1 MDIKA
6 ATQTFLDIKKI
17 LDQAGVKFWI
27 VDGTALGAVRDSS
40 FILYDTDIDLRIS
53 AKDTSIYI
61 CEKFKK
67 KGFQCSK
74 IILYHDLISAYA
86 IKKRGIR
93 ADIAATYYYPP
104 EDLSVVL
111 AKKPRACITV
121 TPAKFYREDYFIE
134 FLGTK
139 VRLPNP
145 PDEYLNLHY
154 GKNWR
159 IPIKDKVR
167 PVTCIPISIAKYVKY
182 FHEHP
187 EINQKKDG
195 NNA

>member
-17 LDQAGVKFWI
+17 LDQAGVRFWI
-27 VDGTALGAVRDSS
+27 VDGTALGAVRDGS
-40 FILYDTDIDLRIS
+40 FIPYDTDIDLRIS
-53 AKDTSIYI
+53 AEDTGLHI
-61 CEKFKK
+61 CEKFRK

-74 IILYHDLISAYA
+74 IILYHDLVSAYA
-86 IKKRGIR
+86 IKKRGVR
-93 ADIAATYYYPP
+93 SDIAATYYYPP

-111 AKKPRACITV
+111 ANKPVAGITV
-121 TPAKFYREDYFIE
+121 TPAKFYRGDHFVE
-134 FLGTK
+134 FLDVK

-145 PDEYLNLHY
+145 PEEYLDLHY

-159 IPIKDKVR
+159 TPVKDKGRSAASV
-167 PVTCIPISIAKYVKY
+167 PILIAKYVKY

-187 EINQKKDG
+187 EINQKRER